1 MSILNPEQIQNA
13 RSFIF
18 KNGRLLERQLFEY
31 FFGNSTTSACLKAL
45 FAYQNEDGGFG
56 NGIEPDLLCPDSTA
70 IGAETAL
77 YILDLLDCHDAQTI
91 GNLVDWIMTHQNSD
105 GFIPH
110 PPGNMLNYPYQPW
123 WKNPDRERILAL
135 AGVMK
140 KWGVGEAAF
149 FEGVGSFFKSL
160 SLPEEANFYDYPY
173 FIYLKYCAGS
183 DKDRAQFSKMVE
195 GLPNLLNKYHSQ
207 FPLFSRAWFY
217 ASDCFE
223 RDVLA
228 KEAATFVSAF
238 HADGDIDSP
247 YPDHPWWRPIIL
259 LDGLILLKRMSFL

>member
-1 MSILNPEQIQNA
+1 MSLLNTEHIQNA

-18 KNGRLLERQLFEY
+18 KNGRLLERKLFEY
-31 FFGNSTTSACLKAL
+31 FFENGTKQACLKAL

-77 YILDLLDCHDAQTI
+77 YVLELLDCHNAETI
-91 GNLVDWIMTHQNSD
+91 GGLVDWIVTHQNSE
-105 GFIPH
+105 GFINH
-110 PPGNMLNYPYQPW
+110 PPANMFNYPYQPW

-135 AGVMK
+135 AGILK

-149 FEGVGSFFKSL
+149 FEKVRSFFMSV
-160 SLPEEANFYDYPY
+160 SVPEEVSFYDYPY
-173 FIYLKYCAGS
+173 FAYLKHCS
-183 DKDRAQFSKMVE
+183 ESNEDRAQFSKMVE
-195 GLPNLLNKYHSQ
+195 GLPTLLSKYRNQ

-217 ASDCFE
+217 ASDCVE
-223 RDVLA
+223 SKVLA
-228 KEAATFVSAF
+228 NEAAVFVKAF
-238 HADGDIDSP
+238 HKDGDIDSP

-259 LDGLILLKRMSFL
+259 LDGLIVLKKIDFL